1 MTSEQKATRQGY
13 GDALLEIGENEKI
26 VVLSADLSEST
37 KTNLFEEKYPKRFF
51 QCGVAEQNM
60 VGMAAGMALS
70 GKIPF
75 VSTFAAFVPNRVLDQ
90 IRVSVCYNNA
100 NVKFGS
106 THAGLTVGE
115 DGATHQAM
123 EDIAAMRAL
132 PRMTVIVP
140 CDYEEAKKA
149 VAQAAAIK
157 GPVYLRLGRNKVRA
171 MTNKETPFHIGKA
184 ETFKNGKDL
193 TIIACGVMVK
203 EAMKA
208 AAELER
214 HNISAEVVNCHTIKP
229 IDKDKILDC
238 ARRTGAIITAEEHQ
252 RNGGLGSAVAEVVVE
267 NYPVPMEFVAMNDS
281 FGESG
286 KPEEL
291 LKKYHLTSDD
301 IFSAA
306 KQVLNRKKK

>member
-90 IRVSVCYNNA
+90 IRVSVCYNDA

-123 EDIAAMRAL
+123 EDIAVMRAL

-140 CDYEEAKKA
+140 CDYEETKKA

-238 ARRTGAIITAEEHQ
+238 AKRTGAIVTAEEHQ
-252 RNGGLGSAVAEVVVE
+252 RYGGLGSAVAEVVVE
-267 NYPVPMEFVAMNDS
+267 NYPVPMEFIAMNDS